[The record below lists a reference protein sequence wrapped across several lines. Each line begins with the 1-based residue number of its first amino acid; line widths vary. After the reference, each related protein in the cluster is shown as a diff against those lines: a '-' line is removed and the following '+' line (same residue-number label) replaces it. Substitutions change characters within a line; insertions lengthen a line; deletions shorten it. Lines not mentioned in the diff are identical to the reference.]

1 MKTIQLTLL
10 GVMLCLAS
18 MAWAQTLEPNL
29 KWGKPTDAELKM
41 TTYAP
46 DPEAEAVVL
55 CSQTEL
61 RFDFSS
67 GSFKLNKYVKKRI
80 KILKE
85 EGKDHANGGIS
96 YIYNGHRSEECEI
109 LAKLKAT
116 AFNMVN
122 GKLVKTKMEGN
133 MVNHEDVTQ
142 TLRLTKYTVPQVT
155 VGTVIEVEYEI
166 DSDYFFDID
175 DWQAQEDIPVMYTS
189 FDVIVPG
196 FVSFHIDEHGSH
208 RLGRKIEPVDM
219 SMDVGFDEGIL
230 QCSGTHYWFV
240 GHNLPALREK
250 RLLYAPESYGQYI
263 TMELNAIQIPGR
275 EAKYYTSDWNN
286 VDKSL
291 LDDEEFGGRLGNNPL
306 KTEMQEAGV
315 ADIADPVERIMA
327 IYRLLK
333 DRVKWNEKY
342 TLYAKS
348 ADKVLEEGSGSNA
361 SINFILINML
371 RDAGFEAYPAVMRS
385 RDKGLLTNAR
395 ATVKEFN
402 TFVVAIKVG
411 DKLSYLDGSIDDGWL
426 DVLPDHL
433 LVDRARIVSK
443 DKPTEW
449 VDLRRVSE
457 SKSQSMVMG
466 VLQADGTLQADIQTK
481 YTGLQAVSLRH
492 DFRAATDSATFV
504 SKLAQE
510 LNCEIESLTLA
521 HHHGLGP
528 EAERNMHV
536 TKQYDA
542 AGEFIYLNPWVLTVM
557 SENPLTEEQ
566 RTLPVE
572 FPYLYAENLTS
583 EITLPE
589 GYVVEALPKSLM
601 IKSDDGKLRCVIA
614 STTDGSTLSSNCQIQ
629 VGRLFF
635 STKEYPF
642 VKNFLDEVYKRLQD
656 VIVIKKV
663 Q

>member
-10 GVMLCLAS
+10 GMMLCLAS
-18 MAWAQTLEPNL
+18 VALAQTPEPNL
-29 KWGKPTDAELKM
+29 KWGKPTDAELNM

-61 RFDFSS
+61 RFDLSS
-67 GSFKLNKYVKKRI
+67 GSFKLNTYTKKRI

-96 YIYNGHRSEECEI
+96 YLYNGHRSGECEI

-116 AFNMVN
+116 AYNKVN
-122 GKLVKTKMEGN
+122 GKLVKTKMESD

-142 TLRLTKYTVPQVT
+142 TLRLTKFTVPQVT

-166 DSDYFFDID
+166 DSDYFYDID
-175 DWQAQEDIPVMYTS
+175 DWLAQEDIPVMYTS

-208 RLGRKIEPVDM
+208 RLARKIEPTNM
-219 SMDVGFDEGIL
+219 SMDVGYDKGIL
-230 QCSGTHYWFV
+230 QCSGTHYWFI
-240 GHNLPALREK
+240 GHNLPALRKEK
-250 RLLYAPESYGQYI
+250 LLYAPLSYGQHI

-275 EAKYYTSDWNN
+275 EAKYYTSDWND
-286 VDKSL
+286 VDKGL
-291 LDDEEFGGRLGNNPL
+291 LDDHDFGGRLGENPL
-306 KTEMQEAGV
+306 KAEMQKADV
-315 ADIADPVERIMA
+315 ASISDPKERIMA

-348 ADKVLEEGSGSNA
+348 ADQVLNEGSGSNA

-385 RDKGLLTNAR
+385 RNKGLLAIKR
-395 ATVKEFN
+395 ATIKEFN

-411 DKLSYLDGSIDDGWL
+411 DKFSYLDGSIEDGWL

-443 DKPTEW
+443 DKQAEW
-449 VDLRRVSE
+449 VDLRGVSE
-457 SKSQSMVMG
+457 SKSRSMIKG
-466 VLQADGTLQADIQTK
+466 ELQADGTLQADIQTK
-481 YTGLQAVSLRH
+481 YTGLEAASLRH
-492 DFRAATDSATFV
+492 DFRMATDSATFV
-504 SKLAQE
+504 SELAQD
-510 LNCEIESLTLA
+510 LNCEIESLSLT

-542 AGEFIYLNPWVLTVM
+542 AGDMIYLNPWVMTVM
-557 SENPLTEEQ
+557 SENPLTEEK

-589 GYVVEALPKSLM
+589 GYVVDELPKSLM
-601 IKSDDGKLRCVIA
+601 IKSKDGKLSCAIA
-614 STTDGSTLSSNCQIQ
+614 STTDGSTLSSTCQIQ
-629 VGRLFF
+629 IGRLLFT
-635 STKEYPF
+635 SEEYPF

-656 VIVIKKV
+656 VIVIKKAP
-663 Q
+663 